1 MIDSSLRRLAALSWC
16 LAWAFGAQAQSVA
29 LAGRMGDRALLVVN
43 GTPHTVA
50 VGAAGGGVKLVR
62 WVGEEAEV
70 EMANRRVRLRLGG
83 TPAQL
88 GSAAVT
94 PAREIV
100 MAAGPGGHFTPEG
113 AINGRAVRFMV
124 DTGAT
129 LVSMGRDEALRLG
142 LDLSNASHGISQTAN
157 GPVPVQIV
165 VLDRVRLA
173 GVEISNVGAAIVPQT
188 MPVVLL
194 GNSFLSRFQM
204 RRDNDVM
211 HLTLK

>member
-1 MIDSSLRRLAALSWC
+1 MKRLLPAMALGLLS
-16 LAWAFGAQAQSVA
+16 AFGAQAQSVA

-43 GTPHTVA
+43 GTPYTVA
-50 VGAAGGGVKLVR
+50 VGAAGGGVKLLR
-62 WVGEEAEV
+62 WLGEDAEV
-70 EMANRRVRLRLGG
+70 DIANSRVRLRLGG

-88 GSAAVT
+88 GAGPVV

-100 MAAGPGGHFTPEG
+100 MAAGQGGHFTPEG
-113 AINGRAVRFMV
+113 TINGRSVRFMV

-129 LVSMGRDEALRLG
+129 LVAIGLDEAARLG
-142 LDLSNASHGISQTAN
+142 LDLSNASKGISHTAN

-165 VLDRVRLA
+165 ILDRIRV
-173 GVEISNVGAAIVPQT
+173 GSVEITNVGASIVPQAL
-188 MPVVLL
+188 PFVLL

-211 HLTLK
+211 QLTLK